1 MLKSISIKNYQTHK
15 ETDLTFNEGVNVI
28 TGTSDSG
35 KTAILRSLSWLINNR
50 PSGDAFKNWDVPLK
64 EPVSTSLEL
73 EDGSSIL
80 LERQNGKNTYSIF
93 DKQGV
98 ETKFSAIKTDVPKE
112 VSDLLNL
119 AEYNS
124 QSQHQSYFLL
134 QDTPGEI
141 AKKLNDLVGL
151 SIIDTLFSNIAS
163 QVRQTSIKISVLV
176 SDRDNTERDLK
187 QYEKLDE
194 IGSIIE
200 NLEKLDEE
208 TTGIM
213 SSLNFIEQKLSALVK
228 IKEEREKL
236 IPLIKIESEVVM
248 ISDMISEVSDTETH
262 IRNINQSIK
271 TLKSIQEE
279 LVTEKAWLE
288 LEPIYD
294 EINGKIIDHIAI
306 SAKRTVLEKFSTIG
320 RNISKSLALEKKA
333 ARDLSE
339 QYINL
344 IKESN
349 TCPTCG
355 NRIDAARLAAI
366 ERSFS

>member
-1 MLKSISIKNYQTHK
+1 
-15 ETDLTFNEGVNVI
+15 VNVI

-64 EPVSTSLEL
+64 ESVSVSLEL
-73 EDGSSIL
+73 EDGNSIV

-93 DKQGV
+93 DKNGE

-112 VSDLLNL
+112 VTELLNL

-163 QVRQTSIKISVLV
+163 QVRQTSIKISVLT
-176 SDRDNTERDLK
+176 SDRDNAEKDLK

-194 IGSIIE
+194 IGNIIE
-200 NLEKLDEE
+200 NLEKLYEK
-208 TTGIM
+208 TAGIT
-213 SSLNFIEQKLSALVK
+213 SSLNFIEQKLSAFTK

-236 IPLIKIESEVVM
+236 IPLIKLEPRM
-248 ISDMISEVSDTETH
+248 IDLSRMIGEVSVVESQIQNIQKAASILKDLQQEIETEKMWLDLEPSYTT
-262 IRNINQSIK
+262 IYSDI
-271 TLKSIQEE
+271 EE
-279 LVTEKAWLE
+279 LLSLE
-288 LEPIYD
+288 NKKNSLIKYISVGGSMIHD
-294 EINGKIIDHIAI
+294 INKGKRYI
-306 SAKRTVLEKFSTIG
+306 KE
-320 RNISKSLALEKKA
+320 LA
-333 ARDLSE
+333 S
-339 QYINL
+339 QYLDL